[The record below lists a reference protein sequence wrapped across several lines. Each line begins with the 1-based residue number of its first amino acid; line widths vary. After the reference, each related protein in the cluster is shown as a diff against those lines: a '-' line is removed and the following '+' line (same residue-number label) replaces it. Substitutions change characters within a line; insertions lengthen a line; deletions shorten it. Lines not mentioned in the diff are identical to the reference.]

1 MKLMIVDDEEYTRE
15 GIRDSFEWSELGI
28 QEIMLARNGKEALT
42 IAKWFFPDIILTDIK
57 MPQKDGIEFTEEI
70 VRLFPECRILFMS
83 GYVEVEYFK
92 SALKLDVI
100 DYIEKPIDKD
110 RLWKAMEKAVDF
122 IQKNRKIEEIKID
135 NQEMKKVRLL
145 QALIS
150 TEPDEN
156 WLLHACEEVG
166 FPQRG
171 ILYALL

>member
-100 DYIEKPIDKD
+100 DYIEKD
-110 RLWKAMEKAVDF
+110 RKSV
-122 IQKNRKIEEIKID
+122 
-135 NQEMKKVRLL
+135 V
-145 QALIS
+145 
-150 TEPDEN
+150 
-156 WLLHACEEVG
+156 
-166 FPQRG
+166 
-171 ILYALL
+171 